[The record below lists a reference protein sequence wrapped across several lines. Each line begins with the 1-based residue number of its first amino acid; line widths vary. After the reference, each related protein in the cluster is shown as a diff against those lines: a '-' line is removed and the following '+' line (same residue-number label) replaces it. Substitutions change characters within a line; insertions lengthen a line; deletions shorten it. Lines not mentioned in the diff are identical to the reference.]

1 MKKFLKPENVE
12 QRITHAVLWNYRFG
26 YYYIKYVM

>member
-1 MKKFLKPENVE
+1 MKKFLETENVE

-26 YYYIKYVM
+26 YHIKDVM

>member
-1 MKKFLKPENVE
+1 MKNFLKTENVE

-26 YYYIKYVM
+26 YYIKYVI